1 MKALLTKNRR
11 DLALLV
17 GNGINLY
24 GASPDKNSWA
34 NLLSTLARTHL
45 GKANSKVP
53 RGISMTEFYD
63 VLELAHARTPNELG
77 LQRQFCDLMDA
88 WKPLDQHHHVTA
100 WAVKHGVPLLTTNFD
115 NTLGKAAACSLRR
128 IRKTA
133 FTDFY
138 PWDSYYGLEESIDP
152 CTQFG
157 IWHVNGMQHY
167 TRSIRLGLSHYM
179 GSVERARG
187 WLHKGSSR
195 LFASADLDAW
205 SGKLTWLQI
214 LFKKPILIFG
224 LSLAENEVFLRWLL
238 IERARYFKK
247 FPDRRVPG
255 WFISPSHEKDP
266 GKFLFLD
273 AVGIKPVAVAN
284 YDEIYSEKTWS

>member
-63 VLELAHARTPNELG
+63 VLELAHARTPTEQG

-88 WKPLDQHHHVTA
+88 WKPLDQHQPRDRLGHQT
-100 WAVKHGVPLLTTNFD
+100 WCCPLLTTNFD
-115 NTLGKAAACSLRR
+115 NTLGKSRSMFAGERTQKA
-128 IRKTA
+128 A

-138 PWDSYYGLEESIDP
+138 PWDSYYGLEDSIDP

-157 IWHVNGMQHY
+157 IWHVNGCSA
-167 TRSIRLGLSHYM
+167 TPEASGSGSRTDM
-179 GSVERARG
+179 GSVE
-187 WLHKGSSR
+187 LSQR
-195 LFASADLDAW
+195 LAS
-205 SGKLTWLQI
+205 Q
-214 LFKKPILIFG
+214 
-224 LSLAENEVFLRWLL
+224 
-238 IERARYFKK
+238 
-247 FPDRRVPG
+247 RV
-255 WFISPSHEKDP
+255 I
-266 GKFLFLD
+266 
-273 AVGIKPVAVAN
+273 AVVCFCR
-284 YDEIYSEKTWS
+284 S